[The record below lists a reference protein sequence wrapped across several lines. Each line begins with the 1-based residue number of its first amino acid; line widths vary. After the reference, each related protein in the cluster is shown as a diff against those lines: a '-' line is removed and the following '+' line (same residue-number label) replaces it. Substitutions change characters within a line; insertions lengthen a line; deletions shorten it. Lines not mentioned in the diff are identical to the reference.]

1 MKMIEIVQYIL
12 SRLSIYDPWV
22 HDSYICPKYY
32 LIWIDGLSFD
42 DQYGDRL
49 GIVVEKE
56 RIQ

>member
-1 MKMIEIVQYIL
+1 MIEIVQYIL